1 GTPTVTIRVTHNF
14 SFWWRLPQYLL
25 VVHNGFE
32 FVQEVNNLWPVSLL
46 LVTICFGI
54 TADRSNMVNTR
65 LSNSQEEVTVEVR
78 DAAPTHY
85 LLKLSPYFQ
94 KVELTSMNQMNLRLL
109 AINGTGSLPAGWE
122 VNVTVTFVLFNQLCN
137 NYFTVRVSL
146 QNFMKTASVFIPS
159 SLNGDFPNFFLIK
172 YFKRP
177 DTLFTTNVPSEQR
190 YWLAKTV
197 DLSEWEKKK
206 RIKHIQRQAVGECLS
221 MVKSNNSFK
230 REWKIRN
237 FSNLGVDWMSEEF
250 TAADHKW
257 IIKLQPKGTVHH
269 EEYQVSIYLCSVDF
283 KNFDPN
289 QKVKANCSICINDQ
303 IKGWRLQ
310 TIFNKFH
317 IKLLQDEYHY
327 SDSKAIYTWF
337 ATTKNVRGYPQFI
350 PLTQLLDNKKSY
362 IVNDCIAV
370 EIEFTHR
377 VKSLVILD

>member
-1 GTPTVTIRVTHNF
+1 
-14 SFWWRLPQYLL
+14 
-25 VVHNGFE
+25 
-32 FVQEVNNLWPVSLL
+32 
-46 LVTICFGI
+46 
-54 TADRSNMVNTR
+54 M
-65 LSNSQEEVTVEVR
+65 
-78 DAAPTHY
+78 
-85 LLKLSPYFQ
+85 
-94 KVELTSMNQMNLRLL
+94 
-109 AINGTGSLPAGWE
+109 
-122 VNVTVTFVLFNQLCN
+122 
-137 NYFTVRVSL
+137 
-146 QNFMKTASVFIPS
+146 
-159 SLNGDFPNFFLIK
+159 
-172 YFKRP
+172 
-177 DTLFTTNVPSEQR
+177 FTTNVPSEQR

-310 TIFNKFH
+310 TIFLYLVCNYQKCSG
-317 IKLLQDEYHY
+317 L
-327 SDSKAIYTWF
+327 STVYTSNSV
-337 ATTKNVRGYPQFI
+337 A
-350 PLTQLLDNKKSY
+350 
-362 IVNDCIAV
+362 
-370 EIEFTHR
+370 
-377 VKSLVILD
+377 